1 MLPHRP
7 LWSITTLLTIAYRF
21 RPDFPESLD
30 TLLVSFNGLTSF
42 GFSEMI
48 KGYIFDEELESRS
61 IPAVIAANTGTLRT
75 LRGLSDE
82 VWAQLP
88 PLSNFAHL
96 HELEIVAIQSYD
108 GLHALFEHCAALHA
122 FTLLHATQE
131 LIPVLHNHP
140 QALPDLDSFKI
151 WGVHY
156 TVDDI
161 TVLAKFVR
169 QKRHLRRLDVMVRT
183 YTHRRRTEDP
193 SPVLMPLLEILNTLP
208 DLRIL
213 GLSFRV
219 TSPEGDHVRYLEAH
233 LPKNLTAL
241 LVWMDRPSVSVP
253 AQHWI
258 ELVRTGQFSSAQ
270 PFLTHSTGIAVVVLT
285 LQITPV
291 SARRPH
297 L

>member
-108 GLHALFEHCAALHA
+108 GLHALFEHCADLH
-122 FTLLHATQE
+122 LLHATQE

-193 SPVLMPLLEILNTLP
+193 SPVLMPLLEILNTLQ
-208 DLRIL
+208 DLRIPWAE
-213 GLSFRV
+213 LSGYESRRGPRPVPRGTPPQEPHRV
-219 TSPEGDHVRYLEAH
+219 AR
-233 LPKNLTAL
+233 
-241 LVWMDRPSVSVP
+241 MDGPSIRICPCATLDRAGEDGSV
-253 AQHWI
+253 
-258 ELVRTGQFSSAQ
+258 SSAQ
-270 PFLTHSTGIAVVVLT
+270 PFLTHSMGIAVVVLT

>member
-21 RPDFPESLD
+21 RPDFSESLD
-30 TLLVSFNGLTSF
+30 TLLVSFNGLRSF

-48 KGYIFDEELESRS
+48 KGYIFDEEVESRS

-75 LRGLSDE
+75 LRDLSDE

-156 TVDDI
+156 TVDD
-161 TVLAKFVR
+161 TLYTLAVSSMPTTGSLSIADPNLAPGSGCAKTTETPADAFCFRGVER
-169 QKRHLRRLDVMVRT
+169 DDLHFGGVARLMELERWEGGRDMDGDEEEKVKDREKDEQATNSLR
-183 YTHRRRTEDP
+183 
-193 SPVLMPLLEILNTLP
+193 
-208 DLRIL
+208 
-213 GLSFRV
+213 
-219 TSPEGDHVRYLEAH
+219 
-233 LPKNLTAL
+233 
-241 LVWMDRPSVSVP
+241 
-253 AQHWI
+253 AQ
-258 ELVRTGQFSSAQ
+258 
-270 PFLTHSTGIAVVVLT
+270 AVEHE
-285 LQITPV
+285 QE
-291 SARRPH
+291 
-297 L
+297 